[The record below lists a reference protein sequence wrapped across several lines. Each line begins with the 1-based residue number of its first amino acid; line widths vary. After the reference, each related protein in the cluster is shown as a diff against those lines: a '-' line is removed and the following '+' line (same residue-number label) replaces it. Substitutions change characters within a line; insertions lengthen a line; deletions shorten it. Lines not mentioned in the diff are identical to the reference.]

1 MIKKLLPLIV
11 CLLGMFVG
19 RAQAVSIGE
28 VAPDFV
34 LKNFDGKEVKLSD
47 YQGKI
52 VVLEWFNE
60 GCPFVQKHYGS
71 GFMQSLQ
78 EKYTKQDVVWLTVN
92 STDSSHRDF
101 LSPEETKEIVQKWGI
116 KSSQMLAD
124 ADGKV
129 GKLYGAKTTPHMFV
143 IADDGKLSYQGAID
157 DNSDA
162 GADPKT
168 SKNYVQQALDELR
181 TGAVVAVKETK
192 PYGCSVKYAS

>member
-1 MIKKLLPLIV
+1 MRKLLLVMV
-11 CLLGMFVG
+11 CLLGIFVG

-34 LKNFDGKEVKLSD
+34 LKNFEGKEVKLSD

-78 EKYTKQDVVWLTVN
+78 EKYTKQDVVWLSVN

-101 LSPEETKEIVQKWGI
+101 LSPDETKEIIQKWGI

-129 GKLYGAKTTPHMFV
+129 GKLYGAKTTPHM
-143 IADDGKLSYQGAID
+143 ITATRARTHKPQ
-157 DNSDA
+157 
-162 GADPKT
+162 KT
-168 SKNYVQQALDELR
+168 TFSRRLMSCVPA
-181 TGAVVAVKETK
+181 
-192 PYGCSVKYAS
+192 P